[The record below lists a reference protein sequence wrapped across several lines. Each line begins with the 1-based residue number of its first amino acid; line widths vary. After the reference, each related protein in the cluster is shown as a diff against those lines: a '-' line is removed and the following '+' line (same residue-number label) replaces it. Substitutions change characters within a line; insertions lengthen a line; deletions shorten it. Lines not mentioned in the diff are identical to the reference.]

1 MGLLQGR
8 GVVGAVA
15 GDRHHLSYALQRL
28 HEPLFVH
35 RSGAGNNLQVHHMFV
50 EPSVAELLKSRTG
63 DDVALAVGVGP
74 ESNLP
79 ANLAGCGGGVAG
91 DNLHCYARIHALLHG
106 CGHFLAHRVADGDDA
121 LQLEAVGGEAP
132 LTEHRFTLGH
142 LLIGK
147 AQRAHGLTLVAEHAV
162 VELSG
167 QLAVHVGLAERQH
180 HLGRTLHVDHFPA
193 RLSRPHDRR
202 HVFAFGRERQFIDD
216 VGVLAQRHV
225 VGAVVAQPEQQG
237 TLGGVAHHLRRG
249 GVGEVELGRGV
260 DSDGFGHA
268 SAGVV
273 VAEALVVETDE
284 IGLIHTH
291 LVLRERS
298 RLVGADD
305 GAGAH
310 RLAGVHLTHEVV
322 GLEHPPHAVSQTQRH
337 GHRQTLGHG
346 DHDERDG
353 NHQRIECVGDEVG
366 QLAVGRERLEE
377 VDDHRHKYD
386 EVGHDGHG
394 VGGPAPMVELA
405 DDEPEEHCRRHR
417 QQQRDGG
424 EIEIDEELAHDDQCG
439 EHIAD
444 LRDEAAEAVE
454 LLVERRAHAVVDLR
468 GNKHLTVLGMVADG
482 FDLVQ
487 AVALHHLGAPEHAV
501 GGVGRIFIEFIGV
514 GALVG
519 DGLTGERRLVDAEA
533 HRLEQGAVGGY
544 LHARV
549 EDDEVA
555 HDDVFLRHCRGIAVA
570 DNLDRLVVVDLIE
583 NGKLLVGLHLEIEGD
598 ARGQE
603 DGNEDA
609 DGLEEDVGTLAKG
622 KILIAGD
629 ANRQDAGYEQN
640 DNQWI
645 VELLEELHPQR
656 ILGRGCED
664 VYTKL
669 SAVGL
674 HLSGGQPMIVML
686 LLHDKGVNC
695 TLRLSSSSICRWS
708 CRQCR

>member
-1 MGLLQGR
+1 
-8 GVVGAVA
+8 
-15 GDRHHLSYALQRL
+15 
-28 HEPLFVH
+28 
-35 RSGAGNNLQVHHMFV
+35 
-50 EPSVAELLKSRTG
+50 
-63 DDVALAVGVGP
+63 
-74 ESNLP
+74 
-79 ANLAGCGGGVAG
+79 
-91 DNLHCYARIHALLHG
+91 
-106 CGHFLAHRVADGDDA
+106 
-121 LQLEAVGGEAP
+121 
-132 LTEHRFTLGH
+132 
-142 LLIGK
+142 
-147 AQRAHGLTLVAEHAV
+147 
-162 VELSG
+162 
-167 QLAVHVGLAERQH
+167 
-180 HLGRTLHVDHFPA
+180 
-193 RLSRPHDRR
+193 
-202 HVFAFGRERQFIDD
+202 
-216 VGVLAQRHV
+216 
-225 VGAVVAQPEQQG
+225 
-237 TLGGVAHHLRRG
+237 
-249 GVGEVELGRGV
+249 
-260 DSDGFGHA
+260 
-268 SAGVV
+268 
-273 VAEALVVETDE
+273 
-284 IGLIHTH
+284 
-291 LVLRERS
+291 
-298 RLVGADD
+298 
-305 GAGAH
+305 
-310 RLAGVHLTHEVV
+310 
-322 GLEHPPHAVSQTQRH
+322 
-337 GHRQTLGHG
+337 
-346 DHDERDG
+346 
-353 NHQRIECVGDEVG
+353 
-366 QLAVGRERLEE
+366 
-377 VDDHRHKYD
+377 
-386 EVGHDGHG
+386 
-394 VGGPAPMVELA
+394 MVELA

-533 HRLEQGAVGGY
+533 HRLDQGAVGGY

-674 HLSGGQPMIVML
+674 HLCGGQPMIVML